1 MWRSSC
7 APFYRLSSRPVPPIE
22 GLFRVVRACSVVA
35 SKSVEFS
42 CLEGVPA
49 KRILGV
55 SFFDGDVDAAI
66 SHCSNGGLVVA
77 PSGPGLAN
85 DLLRDP
91 SYAYALLRAD
101 LVLPDSG
108 LMTLWWNRRT
118 KDASDELQRISGLL
132 FLKAFIRAESDGAL
146 RNSFWIMPDPEQ
158 DQDNRKWLAEEAGLT
173 VPDEAVYHAPI
184 YSKSGELADED
195 LLGRIRVRSPRVI
208 VVNLGG
214 GVQERL
220 GLYLRENLS
229 GSPLILCTGAA
240 LAFLSGRQAR
250 IPDWAD
256 RLYLGWLLRCI
267 SAPRS
272 FIPRY
277 WAARKLVGLLRRYGS
292 ESPLGAGEG
301 PS

>member
-1 MWRSSC
+1 MVASESVE
-7 APFYRLSSRPVPPIE
+7 SSRP
-22 GLFRVVRACSVVA
+22 
-35 SKSVEFS
+35 
-42 CLEGVPA
+42 EGVPA

-85 DLLRDP
+85 DLPRDP
-91 SYAYALLRAD
+91 SYARALLRAD

-108 LMTLWWNRRT
+108 LMALWWNRRA
-118 KDASDELQRISGLL
+118 KDAADQLRRISGLL
-132 FLKAFIRAESDGAL
+132 FLKEFIRREAGGAL
-146 RNSFWIMPDPEQ
+146 RKSFWIMPDPAQ
-158 DQDNRKWLAEEAGLT
+158 DEDNRKWLAEEAGLT
-173 VPDEAVYHAPI
+173 VPDEAVHHAPI
-184 YSKSGELADED
+184 YATSGPLVDED
-195 LLGRIRVRSPRVI
+195 LLERIRARAPRVI

-229 GSPLILCTGAA
+229 GTPLILCTGAA

-256 RLYLGWLLRCI
+256 RLYLGWLLRCL

-292 ESPLGAGEG
+292 EPPASLAAPREADH
-301 PS
+301 